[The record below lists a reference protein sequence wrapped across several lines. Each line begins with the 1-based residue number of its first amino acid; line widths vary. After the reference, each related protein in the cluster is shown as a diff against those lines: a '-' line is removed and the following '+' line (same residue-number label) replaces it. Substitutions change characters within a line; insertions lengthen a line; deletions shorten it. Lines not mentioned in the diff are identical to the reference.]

1 MIEIYITPLTHIII
15 LIYFFNFFMFRFFNA
30 KHDQTSF
37 PYKYLKMMIIV
48 VVQLV
53 NLCPAFCNPMDC
65 STPGFF
71 SSFLLCSQN
80 DLKELLSKLFTS
92 EFSTIPGDV
101 SRNLAVN
108 PPSLKGHRTCLG

>member
-53 NLCPAFCNPMDC
+53 NCVRLFATPWTVARQPFLSFTAFWSD
-65 STPGFF
+65 
-71 SSFLLCSQN
+71 
-80 DLKELLSKLFTS
+80 
-92 EFSTIPGDV
+92 
-101 SRNLAVN
+101 
-108 PPSLKGHRTCLG
+108 

>member
-37 PYKYLKMMIIV
+37 PYKYLKMMIIF

-53 NLCPAFCNPMDC
+53 NCVRLFVTPWTVARQAFL
-65 STPGFF
+65 
-71 SSFLLCSQN
+71 SFTAFWS
-80 DLKELLSKLFTS
+80 D
-92 EFSTIPGDV
+92 
-101 SRNLAVN
+101 
-108 PPSLKGHRTCLG
+108 